1 MFVLASFFVKIF
13 FPPNIY
19 LLFTC
24 TEVFKCA
31 KYLGISMTTSECE
44 VILFLTAVFPTADIK
59 NLHFYNLQRCQ

>member
-13 FPPNIY
+13 FPSIY

-31 KYLGISMTTSECE
+31 KYLGVSMTTSECE
-44 VILFLTAVFPTADIK
+44 VILFLTALFPTAHKK